1 MAVKPLTPAE
11 KKWVNQLQDVLNLCP
26 TKRLGAFTIGDPEL
40 AIYDKPVFDAYRKT
54 MHHRDERDDVQ
65 IHDELGTVLVRLSMP
80 FQVDG
85 VSG

>member
-11 KKWVNQLQDVLNLCP
+11 KKWVNQLQEVLNLCP
-26 TKRLGAFTIGDPEL
+26 TKRLGAFIIGDHDL
-40 AIYDKPVFDAYRKT
+40 SIYDKPFFDAYRKT
-54 MHHRDERDDVQ
+54 MHFRDERDDVN
-65 IHDELGTVLVRLSMP
+65 IHHELGTVLVRINMP